1 MIPNLYYGAKV
12 AKAGVS
18 HPRTPVGYL
27 GKYEWGA
34 GGLEIDRDAFALP
47 IAKADRFKAFGAAEF
62 GGRGGR
68 VGGLAAGLG
77 LGQRALGGGRQVFGG
92 WV

>member
-18 HPRTPVGYL
+18 HPRTPVEYL
-27 GKYEWGA
+27 PQDEWG
-34 GGLEIDRDAFALP
+34 GVCRGLEIDRDAFALP

-62 GGRGGR
+62 GGRGG
-68 VGGLAAGLG
+68 G
-77 LGQRALGGGRQVFGG
+77 
-92 WV
+92 